1 MSASGPP
8 SDDLPPLH
16 GRTAPLPFAWGKSPN
31 VVSEIVARD
40 HELARLRALLE
51 ATRDGGTTTLV
62 VEGEPGIGSSVYRK
76 RGFRSRAALA
86 MSFRPREDG

>member
-16 GRTAPLPFAWGKSPN
+16 GRTGPHAFAWGKSPN
-31 VVSEIVARD
+31 LASEIVARD

-51 ATRDGGTTTLV
+51 ATRDGATTTLV
-62 VEGEPGIGSSVYRK
+62 VEGEPGIGK
-76 RGFRSRAALA
+76 TTLLEAAEKMATGFRCLWVRGI
-86 MSFRPREDG
+86 E